1 MDEDRIDAAR
11 FDSKKLTGKTMKQ
24 SAIFLDGEGDNY
36 FSRNRAALDAS
47 RGASEILWLAQ
58 ALSPFQDKIDSVL
71 EIGCSNFAKLEQI
84 CRLLDAMGQG
94 IDPSKQAVDEGNRRL
109 SGKTA
114 RLQVGT
120 ASRLPFEES
129 SFDFVY
135 FGFCLYLLDR
145 QDLFAAVA
153 EADRVLKSGGFLAIT
168 DFDPIHRHKRPYRH
182 KDGVFSFKQDYSKV
196 FIESGLYYLV
206 SKNSFSHRQLFF
218 DADGDE
224 RVSTTLLFKEVDAY

>member
-1 MDEDRIDAAR
+1 MN
-11 FDSKKLTGKTMKQ
+11 Q
-24 SAIFLDGEGDNY
+24 SAIFLEGEGDNY
-36 FSRNRAALDAS
+36 FLRNKSALEAKTL
-47 RGASEILWLAQ
+47 ASEIAWLGQ
-58 ALSPFQDKIDSVL
+58 ALSPFRDKIENVL
-71 EIGCSNFAKLEQI
+71 EIGCSNGAKLEQI
-84 CRLLDAMGQG
+84 CSLLGAKGHG
-94 IDPSKQAVDEGNRRL
+94 IDPSTQAVDEGNHRL
-109 SGKTA
+109 SESEI

-120 ASRLPFEES
+120 ASRLPFEKQ

-153 EADRVLKSGGFLAIT
+153 EADRVLKFGGFLAIT

-182 KDGVFSFKQDYSKV
+182 KDGVFSFKQDYAKM
-196 FIESGLYYLV
+196 FTESGLYYLV
-206 SKNSFSHRQLFF
+206 SKNSFSHRQEYF